1 MEHDLDIL
9 FKKAWMALT
18 VFRMVFTKRYIPE
31 VHVQYTDRRW
41 HYQLLRYQK
50 MFDGI
55 ELSLFDSKFCTHK
68 PLLGRTTETYFL
80 DYFINSRLV
89 VIDNR
94 VKPGLKVECTSLFQ
108 SMTKVIPF
116 TTTIEKYP
124 AISLFAHDMVLF
136 SKKQDTRIIMG

>member
-1 MEHDLDIL
+1 MT
-9 FKKAWMALT
+9 LT
-18 VFRMVFTKRYIPE
+18 MFRMVFTKRAIPE

-89 VIDNR
+89 VVDNWA
-94 VKPGLKVECTSLFQ
+94 KPGLKVGCTSLFQ
-108 SMTKVIPF
+108 SMTKVSPR
-116 TTTIEKYP
+116 TTIIEKYP
-124 AISLFAHDMVLF
+124 TISLFAHDMVLF
-136 SKKQDTRIIMG
+136 SKNQGTRIIIG